1 MVSLK
6 LSKEA
11 WDALEKALSSNNWL
25 IHNGRLMLEER
36 RGRHSYVPALEVLQQ
51 QQYRQVLPLMGAS
64 QTTDVHDPMMGEPP
78 IGTEQRLSLIEANLG
93 AKMESLEALK
103 AKMESLEAKMKSLD
117 KSLKTQIVISGVVNM
132 VLCIAILRV
141 ITK

>member
-93 AKMESLEALK
+93 AKMESLEA
-103 AKMESLEAKMKSLD
+103 KMKSLD